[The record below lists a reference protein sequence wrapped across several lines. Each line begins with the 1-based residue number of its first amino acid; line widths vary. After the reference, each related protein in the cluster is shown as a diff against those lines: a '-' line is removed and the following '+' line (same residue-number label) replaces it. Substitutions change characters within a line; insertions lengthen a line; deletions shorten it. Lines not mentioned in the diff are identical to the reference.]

1 MKNRNTE
8 LNSLFKNT
16 LDSVDQAKWDKI
28 CKNYSLDL
36 ILNLFIWWVSS
47 KERYLRDD
55 LFVSKWIVYKLKS
68 SKNITYIKPENYRNF
83 LRLFPLFY
91 KFYQENW
98 SDLQDLFGDDIYNNK
113 KNFFIKNPDLKKIIE
128 WQKYLEE
135 DTSKEA
141 KKYLNKLKYIY
152 RIFPENELEEIFK
165 LYINWAYKLHDLN
178 SWYEDI
184 LKDKKPFDV
193 VIKIID
199 DNIFKKFGRIGQEN
213 QKIINSLFSRYLF
226 VLKYNKKQTEV
237 LSVDNKESKWIQ
249 WKTKNN
255 LINNFNDKEDDWYD
269 EIKNIIS
276 VRTKDGWSE
285 DVDYVDGDP
294 VAPRWNFMVESPVDG
309 EDCDDTEKSIYD
321 L

>member
-8 LNSLFKNT
+8 LNSLFRNT
-16 LDSVDQAKWDKI
+16 LDSVDKSKWDKI

-47 KERYLRDD
+47 KERYLRDN
-55 LFVSKWIVYKLKS
+55 LFVSKWIVYKLKN

-98 SDLQDLFGDDIYNNK
+98 SDLQDLFGDNIYNNK
-113 KNFFIKNPDLKKIIE
+113 KNSLSRNSDLKKIIE

-152 RIFPENELEEIFK
+152 RVFPENELEEIFK
-165 LYINWAYKLHDLN
+165 LYINWAYRLHDLS

-193 VIKIID
+193 VVRIID
-199 DNIFKKFGRIGQEN
+199 DNILKKFGNIGQEN

-226 VLKYNKKQTEV
+226 VLKFNKKQTEI

-255 LINNFNDKEDDWYD
+255 LINNFDYKDDWYD
-269 EIKNIIS
+269 EIKNIVS
-276 VRTKDGWSE
+276 VRTKDGSE

-294 VAPRWNFMVESPVDG
+294 VAPRWNFIVESSLDD
-309 EDCDDTEKSIYD
+309 EDIDDMKKTIYD